1 LTVGFDGDDT
11 LWHNEGRFHD
21 AQRHLRQ
28 VLAPYAIEEDLKCRL
43 LAIERRNLRLFGYGV
58 KGFTLS
64 MIETAIELSKG
75 RIAAAE
81 IARLIDLGKEM
92 LEAPIEIL
100 PGVHETLERITAD
113 GRQLLLIT
121 KGDLFDQES
130 RVARSGLADLFDAIE
145 VVSEKDETAYRRVL
159 HRHRVEP
166 AEFLMVGNSV
176 RSDVLPVLAVGGAA
190 ALVPYPL
197 LWEHEVADV
206 PSDGAR
212 FVQLTGLAD
221 LPPLIGA

>member
-1 LTVGFDGDDT
+1 MTVGFDGDDT

-21 AQRHLRQ
+21 AQRRLCDL
-28 VLAPYAIEEDLKCRL
+28 LAPYAVAERLKCQL
-43 LAIERRNLRLFGYGV
+43 LSIERRNLQLFGYGV
-58 KGFTLS
+58 KGFTIS

-75 RIAAAE
+75 RVTAAE

-92 LEAPIEIL
+92 LQAPIEIL
-100 PGVHETLERITAD
+100 PGVQETLERLTAD
-113 GRQLLLIT
+113 GRRLLLIT

-130 RVARSGLADLFDAIE
+130 RIARSGLAGLFDGIE
-145 VVSEKDETAYRRVL
+145 VVSEKDEATYRRVL
-159 HRHRVEP
+159 RRHRVEP

-212 FVQLTGLAD
+212 FVQLAGLTD
-221 LPPLIGA
+221 LPRLIGA